1 MDFKNKATK
10 IDLFNF
16 KMPQMRA
23 FHLTWFAFFLCFFGW
38 FGIVPLIKPEGGV
51 RDSLGLTPDQIGNSI
66 ILAVAGT
73 IFARLLIG
81 QMSARYGSRKM
92 YVWLLVLGAIPVM
105 GIGLSQTYWHFALA
119 RFLIGLIGAS
129 FVITQ
134 YHTSVMF
141 APNVVGTANAMT
153 AGWGNLGGG
162 VTQFGMIAISGF
174 IASNFMGSALD
185 ASAWRYAMIVPGIAM
200 ILTAAA
206 YWYLTTDA
214 PDGNYDEL
222 RAKGDM
228 PPAKDVSGTFT
239 EATKDNRVWA
249 LFFVYA
255 ICFGIELT
263 MNGTLALYFGSTIEE
278 GGLGMTARTAGLM
291 AASFGL
297 MNLFARATGG
307 WLSDK
312 INIRGGLK
320 GRVRFL
326 FLTLFLEG
334 VFLILFSQMNS
345 IGIALVMLI
354 TFSFFVQMAEG
365 ATFGIVPF
373 VNKRALGAV
382 AGIVGAGG
390 NFGAVLFGFLF
401 KTKLNFTS
409 ISWEKLSFSTAY
421 MILGII
427 VVSLSFMAFLV
438 RFTPEQEAA
447 ALKETKA
454 RLAGDATG
462 GLGAV
467 PVPAD

>member
-38 FGIVPLIKPEGGV
+38 FGIVPLIKPTGGV
-51 RDSLGLTPDQIGNSI
+51 QETLGLTADQLGNSI

-81 QMSARYGSRKM
+81 QLSARFGSRKM
-92 YVWLLVLGAIPVM
+92 YVILLVLGSIPVM
-105 GIGLSQTYWHFALA
+105 GIGLSQNFWQFALA

-141 APNVVGTANAMT
+141 APNVVGTANAFT

-162 VTQFGMIAISGF
+162 VTQFAMPVIAGMIA
-174 IASNFMGSALD
+174 SNLMGSAYP
-185 ASAWRYAMIVPGIAM
+185 AEAWRYAMIVPGIAM

-222 RAKGDM
+222 RAKGEM
-228 PPAKDVSGTFT
+228 PPLKDTSGTFA
-239 EATKDNRVWA
+239 EASKDKRVWA

-263 MNGTLALYFGSTIEE
+263 MNGTLALYFGSSVAE
-278 GGLGMTARTAGLM
+278 GGLGMGAKTAGLA

-307 WLSDK
+307 WFSDRFNK
-312 INIRGGLK
+312 ASGLK

-334 VFLILFSQMNS
+334 VFLIMFSQMKALP
-345 IGIALVMLI
+345 IALIMLV
-354 TFSFFVQMAEG
+354 TFSLFVQMAEG
-365 ATFGIVPF
+365 ATFGIVPY
-373 VNKRALGAV
+373 VNKRSLGAV

-390 NFGAVLFGFLF
+390 HMGAVLFGFLF

-427 VVSLSFMAFLV
+427 VVSLSFLAFLV
-438 RFTPEQEAA
+438 RFSPAEEEA
-447 ALKETKA
+447 ALKETQA
-454 RLAGDATG
+454 RLGGDATG
-462 GLGAV
+462 GLGPV